1 MRAGSGAVARGL
13 PEARAGGR
21 GAGAL
26 RRLAAALGLCAWA
39 LASAGCSEQDMVD
52 QPKFKTLQPST
63 FFADGRSSR
72 PLEPGTVAI
81 GQLMVHPAFDAGEVD
96 GKLVGY
102 LPIKGFDPAEK
113 LDPTAA
119 REARKAAMERGRE
132 RFNIFCSPCHSR
144 TGDGN
149 GMIVQR
155 GFSKPP
161 ALYEPRLREAPPGHF
176 FKVITNGYGAMYS
189 YASRI
194 PTADRWA
201 IIAYIR
207 ALQLSQ
213 TELASAAATAVP
225 AAGGPEIELER
236 SKASKTEGPPR

>member
-1 MRAGSGAVARGL
+1 L
-13 PEARAGGR
+13 PEASAGGR
-21 GAGAL
+21 GAGL
-26 RRLAAALGLCAWA
+26 FRRLAAALGLCAWA
-39 LASAGCSEQDMVD
+39 LASAGCSEQDMVV

-72 PLEPGTVAI
+72 PLEPGTVAL
-81 GQLMVHPAFDAGEVD
+81 GQLMVNPAFESGEID

-102 LPIKGFDPAEK
+102 LPIQGFDPAEK

-132 RFNIFCSPCHSR
+132 RYNIFCAPCHSR

-155 GFSKPP
+155 GFTKPP
-161 ALYEPRLREAPPGHF
+161 VLYEQRFRETPPGHF
-176 FKVITNGYGAMYS
+176 FKVITNGHGAMYS
-189 YASRI
+189 YASRV
-194 PTADRWA
+194 PVADRWA

-213 TELASAAATAVP
+213 TELASAAPAAAPAVP
-225 AAGGPEIELER
+225 RTGGPEVELER